1 MKELSEKIISVTKK
15 MRSTAYQCG
24 SMQSESDSIPFGGS
38 IRESI
43 GPFPEFILKGRFC
56 TRSLKGL
63 CSPCFYSRLPVH
75 NISEEQFDNGYLS
88 QVKYIL
94 DNFQEVVVK
103 NQVGHVA
110 YNGLATKPLYGM
122 VCTPTGSYFDE
133 CEYPVTIRKKI
144 LKILVSAMYEHDC
157 EIALHIE
164 SHAMDV
170 IKYFKSPDEEEL
182 DLLHQLH
189 ARVLLGFESIN
200 DFSRNVLYSKCLS
213 IDNFEK
219 AVCLLKKNGIP
230 VGAFVFAGLFSY
242 TDEES
247 IADTTQSLIY
257 LKEKGVAPVLMFSN
271 TQAYTIP
278 DVLFENGKFK
288 LLDPRTVAMI
298 VKETIDIFGC
308 DMDNDIDPWFIADPK
323 GGPPDPSVHIFNAK
337 TSTTCPT
344 CADKIYNAIENL
356 RITKNKDFFLEMLD
370 EISECDCVSHYNT
383 LMEFQKKISMGINVY
398 SRADELVNYADAMY
412 EYYVLKRNPWK
423 VKAELLCYGLN
434 ISDEQKKS
442 ISVFNPFIDEKGFV
456 NATHIIFKDV
466 LINVCVAEEFCK
478 KSPYSIREKEGRN
491 EWILLKKNIPI
502 GSFTFLDFPEWVYN
516 RINGEMIGRIARPH
530 SNKCISFWP
539 SLNCSYIRNGKGC
552 KYCGLNT
559 LLEQDMIQLTPE
571 YVAEMAHIALKYQHD
586 YEINLSGGTCSSP
599 NAAVD
604 YLSCVCAEI
613 VRKCGRTAISVECAP
628 PENMSYLLKLKN
640 SGATAV
646 VMNIEVYDEE
656 LRKTICPGKGLISNQ
671 RYFDSLKEAVKI
683 FKEGNVSSVLIVGI
697 QPKHDIIAACEKLV
711 EIGVIP
717 TLIPFKP
724 LDGTP
729 MENSPLPDCAE
740 YIEVSRKVAIMLK
753 KRHLK
758 IDRTSGCAACGACS
772 LESNLEEIIL

>member
-1 MKELSEKIISVTKK
+1 MKELSEKIICVTKK

-24 SMQSESDSIPFGGS
+24 SVQSENDLIPFGGS

-56 TRSLKGL
+56 TRSLSGL

-75 NISEEQFDNGYLS
+75 NIVEEQFDNGYLS

-94 DNFQEVVVK
+94 DNFQEIVVK

-110 YNGLATKPLYGM
+110 YKGLETKPVYGM

-133 CEYPVTIRKKI
+133 CEYPINVRKEI
-144 LKILVSAMYEHDC
+144 LKMLVSATHKYDC
-157 EIALHIE
+157 EIVLHIE
-164 SHAMDV
+164 SHAIDV
-170 IKYFKSPDEEEL
+170 IKYFNSSDEEEL

-213 IDNFEK
+213 IDDFEK
-219 AVCLLKKNGIP
+219 ATFLLKKNGIS
-230 VGAFVFAGLFSY
+230 VGAFVFVGLFSY

-247 IADTTQSLIY
+247 IDDATQSLKY
-257 LKEKGVAPVLMFSN
+257 LKENGIAPVLMFSN

-278 DVLFENGKFK
+278 DVLFKYKKFK

-298 VKETIDIFGC
+298 VKKTIDIFGC
-308 DMDNDIDPWFIADPK
+308 DMENDIDPWFIADPK
-323 GGPPDPSVHIFNAK
+323 GGPPDPSVHIFNAE
-337 TSTTCPT
+337 TSTTCLT
-344 CADKIYNAIENL
+344 CADKIYNAIETL
-356 RITKNKDFFLEMLD
+356 RITKNKEVFLKMLD
-370 EISECDCVSHYNT
+370 EISRCDCVSRYDA
-383 LMEFQKKISMGINVY
+383 LLQSQKEISESIDIY
-398 SRADELVNYADAMY
+398 SRATNLVDYAKSMFD
-412 EYYVLKRNPWK
+412 YYVLKENVWK

-434 ISDEQKKS
+434 ISDEQKKV
-442 ISVFNPFIDEKGFV
+442 ISAFNPFIDEKGFV
-456 NATHIIFKDV
+456 NAIHIIYNDA
-466 LINVCVAEEFCK
+466 LINVCVAEKFCK
-478 KSPYSIREKEGRN
+478 ESPYSIQEKDRS
-491 EWILLKKNIPI
+491 EWMLLKNNIPL
-502 GSFTFLDFPEWVYN
+502 GSFTFLDFPEWIYN
-516 RINGEMIGRIARPH
+516 RIGGEMIGKIARPH
-530 SNKCISFWP
+530 SNRCISFWP
-539 SLNCSYIRNGKGC
+539 SLNCSYVRIGQGC
-552 KYCGLNT
+552 KYCGLNA
-559 LLEQDMIQLTPE
+559 LSEQDMIQLEPDFIAEIVHNVLE
-571 YVAEMAHIALKYQHD
+571 YQND
-586 YEINLSGGTCSSP
+586 YEINLSGGTCYSP

-604 YLSCVCAEI
+604 YLSSICAAI

-640 SGATAV
+640 AGATAV
-646 VMNIEVYDEE
+646 VMNIEIYDEQ

-683 FKEGNVSSVLIVGI
+683 FGKGNVSSVIIVGI
-697 QPKHDIIAACEKLV
+697 QPKHEIITASEKLV

-729 MENSPLPDCAE
+729 MENSPLPNCAD
-740 YIEVSRKVAIMLK
+740 YIEVSRRVAIMLK
-753 KRHLK
+753 KRHLE
-758 IDRTSGCAACGACS
+758 IDKTSGCAACGACS
-772 LESNLEEIIL
+772 LEINLEEVII

>member
-1 MKELSEKIISVTKK
+1 MKELSEKIICVTKK

-24 SMQSESDSIPFGGS
+24 SVQSESDLVPFGGS

-56 TRSLKGL
+56 TRSLSGL

-75 NISEEQFDNGYLS
+75 NIVEKQFDNGYLS
-88 QVKYIL
+88 QVKYII
-94 DNFQEVVVK
+94 DNFQEIVVK

-110 YNGLATKPLYGM
+110 YKGLETKPVYGM

-133 CEYPVTIRKKI
+133 CEYPIKVRKEI
-144 LKILVSAMYEHDC
+144 LKMLVSATYKYDC
-157 EIALHIE
+157 EIVLHIE
-164 SHAMDV
+164 SHAIDV
-170 IKYFKSPDEEEL
+170 IKYFNSSDEEEL

-213 IDNFEK
+213 IDDFEK
-219 AVCLLKKNGIP
+219 AAFLLKKNGIS
-230 VGAFVFAGLFSY
+230 VGAFVFVGLFSY

-247 IADTTQSLIY
+247 IDDATQSLIY
-257 LKEKGVAPVLMFSN
+257 LKENGIAPVLMFSN

-278 DVLFENGKFK
+278 DVLFKYKKFK
-288 LLDPRTVAMI
+288 LLDPRTIAII
-298 VKETIDIFGC
+298 VKKTIDIFGC
-308 DMDNDIDPWFIADPK
+308 DMENDIDPWFIADPK

-337 TSTTCPT
+337 TSTTCLT

-356 RITKNKDFFLEMLD
+356 RITKNKEIFLKMLD
-370 EISECDCVSHYNT
+370 EVSRCECVSRYNT
-383 LMEFQKKISMGINVY
+383 LLQSQKEISESIDIY
-398 SRADELVNYADAMY
+398 SRAANLVDYAKSMFD
-412 EYYVLKRNPWK
+412 YYVLKENVWK

-434 ISDEQKKS
+434 ISDEQKKV
-442 ISVFNPFIDEKGFV
+442 ISAFNPFIDEKGFV
-456 NATHIIFKDV
+456 NAIHIIYKDA
-466 LINVCVAEEFCK
+466 LINVCVAEKFCK
-478 KSPYSIREKEGRN
+478 KSPYSIQEKDRS
-491 EWILLKKNIPI
+491 EWMLLKNNIPL
-502 GSFTFLDFPEWVYN
+502 GSFTFLDFPEWIYN
-516 RINGEMIGRIARPH
+516 RIGGEMIGKIARPH
-530 SNKCISFWP
+530 SNRCISFWP
-539 SLNCSYIRNGKGC
+539 SLNCSYVRTGQGC
-552 KYCGLNT
+552 KYCGLNA
-559 LLEQDMIQLTPE
+559 LSEQDMIQLEPDYIAEIAHNALE
-571 YVAEMAHIALKYQHD
+571 YQND

-604 YLSCVCAEI
+604 YLSSICAAI

-628 PENMSYLLKLKN
+628 PENTSYLLKLKN
-640 SGATAV
+640 AGATAV
-646 VMNIEVYDEE
+646 VMNIEIYDEQ

-683 FKEGNVSSVLIVGI
+683 FGKGNVSSVIIVGI
-697 QPKHDIIAACEKLV
+697 QPKHEIITACEKLV

-729 MENSPLPDCAE
+729 MENSPLPNCAD
-740 YIEVSRKVAIMLK
+740 YIEVSRRVAIMLK
-753 KRHLK
+753 KRHLE
-758 IDRTSGCAACGACS
+758 IDKTSGCAACGACS
-772 LESNLEEIIL
+772 LEINLEEVII